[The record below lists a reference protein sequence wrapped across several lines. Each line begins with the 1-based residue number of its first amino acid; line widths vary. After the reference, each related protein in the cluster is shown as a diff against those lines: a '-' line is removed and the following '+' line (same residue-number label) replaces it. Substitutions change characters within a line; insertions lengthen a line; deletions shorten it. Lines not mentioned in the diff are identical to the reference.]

1 MVELEKRSVL
11 YIDLELE
18 FLCTWGYR
26 KAGDTPKRNALPV
39 KKREIISQGRVHGQE
54 EMKKSCEEVEHMY
67 EEVMDVP

>member
-26 KAGDTPKRNALPV
+26 KALPV

-54 EMKKSCEEVEHMY
+54 EMKKSCEEVEHMS